1 MAGVLPVV
9 LSSCFVVLLALQTS
23 HCATVVVDGVTRWS
37 NPQANIGDTIIFK
50 HKNEYNV
57 YIFRTKEAYK
67 SCNFTQAT
75 PLSNPTST
83 TYTWHPSRP
92 GNYYF
97 AFYNGTNKPCQ
108 AGQKLAVAVTPL
120 SNSPPTA
127 VLPSNPPEIT
137 PPATP
142 GGVISSSP
150 AYPWPFQPR
159 EKADAAE
166 PAAADFGISPEMSP
180 MPGLPGNIPFINSN
194 PAVPLP
200 TGEVDSATIGPGPLP
215 TATNQASQVAKAF
228 GFIQGLISISCVIMM
243 TL

>member
-1 MAGVLPVV
+1 MGVLHGF
-9 LSSCFVVLLALQTS
+9 LSSCFLFLALQTV
-23 HCATVVVDGVTRWS
+23 HCATVVVDGVSKWS
-37 NPQANIGDTIIFK
+37 NPRASIGDTIIFK

-57 YIFRTKEAYK
+57 YIFRSKEAYNT
-67 SCNFTQAT
+67 CNFTHAT
-75 PLSNPTST
+75 PLSNPNST

-108 AGQKLAVAVTPL
+108 NGQKLAVEVTPL

-127 VLPSNPPEIT
+127 VQPTIPPEIS
-137 PPATP
+137 PPASP

-150 AYPWPFQPR
+150 AYPWPFHPR
-159 EKADAAE
+159 EKATAAE

-180 MPGLPGNIPFINSN
+180 SGLPGNIPFINSN

-200 TGEVDSATIGPGPLP
+200 TGEVDSATIGPLP
-215 TATNQASQVAKAF
+215 TAANQAPQVTKTF
-228 GFIQGLISISCVIMM
+228 GFIRGLMYICFVIMIII
-243 TL
+243 